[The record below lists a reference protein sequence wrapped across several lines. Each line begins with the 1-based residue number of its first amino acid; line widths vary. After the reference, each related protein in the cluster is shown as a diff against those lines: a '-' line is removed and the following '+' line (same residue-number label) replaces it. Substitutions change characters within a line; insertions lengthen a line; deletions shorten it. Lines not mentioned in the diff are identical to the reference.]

1 MQKAPFQLS
10 AWQKAQVTLLYH
22 FASLDYLKGLQQRL
36 HALMA
41 FIDPTL
47 DLAKL
52 QQRDPLLTDARWG
65 TRNTS
70 GNWANNGWP
79 FLADFELS
87 VATHIAKRAF
97 EVYSITGANQYGRG
111 LAEISLDWM
120 TPDEQSDFETRFE
133 QISLYAMNIDDTMDR
148 SGQTT
153 RWDDFSLALRRHEYP
168 EALAQAPALRLRPD
182 VTGQT
187 GMVPVRTGV
196 YLPIDDPDGTPQ
208 FCWTGSPAGELL
220 ESSTF
225 NDLGLDALA
234 AVGRADLW
242 VSDDSMHAFVQA
254 HLNDPRLTRD
264 PLFSR
269 STAKPKLAPSL
280 VARNAFTNRPC
291 DWIYVE
297 QIHGERE
304 DWSENGGSVEI
315 GNGPRV
321 EGGVA
326 CPQSGYYFTPAK
338 ADSRRY
344 FAKGEMMP
352 QVGGDYG
359 ATIWQWD
366 VSQE

>member
-1 MQKAPFQLS
+1 MRLTELS
-10 AWQKAQVTLLYH
+10 PVRRQQVSMLYH
-22 FASLDYLKGLQQRL
+22 YASLDYLKGLQQRL

-47 DLAKL
+47 DLTKR
-52 QQRDPLLTDARWG
+52 QQR
-65 TRNTS
+65 S
-70 GNWANNGWP
+70 NNGWS

-87 VATHIAKRAF
+87 AATHIAKRAF
-97 EVYSITGANQYGRG
+97 EVYSITGANQCGRG

-120 TPDEQSDFETRFE
+120 TPDEQSDFETRFV

-153 RWDDFSLALRRHEYP
+153 RWDDFSLALRRHEDP
-168 EALAQAPALRLRPD
+168 EALAQVPALRLRPD
-182 VTGQT
+182 VTGRT

-196 YLPIDDPDGTPQ
+196 YLPIDDPHGTPQ

-220 ESSTF
+220 ECSTF
-225 NDLGLDALA
+225 NDLGLEAVA

-242 VSDDSMHAFVQA
+242 VNDDSMHAFVQA
-254 HLNDPRLTRD
+254 HLNDPRLTCD

-297 QIHGERE
+297 QIR
-304 DWSENGGSVEI
+304 SRVIIRTKGGS
-315 GNGPRV
+315 
-321 EGGVA
+321 
-326 CPQSGYYFTPAK
+326 S
-338 ADSRRY
+338 
-344 FAKGEMMP
+344 
-352 QVGGDYG
+352 
-359 ATIWQWD
+359 
-366 VSQE
+366 